1 MRQGARVPRRLRC
14 ATLRKDQYAP
24 HRARLAVRSWL
35 GSAHPALHD
44 TELVASELVTNAVR
58 HALKGPGRDW
68 VRLRLGEGLGEGLD
82 EAVACVRLVVTDP
95 GNPMSEPECL
105 PLPADWNDWIPHMR
119 RPGGMGIATV
129 AAICDGTWGTYLTE
143 REERVV
149 WCHVPIR

>member
-1 MRQGARVPRRLRC
+1 MRQGATVPRRLRC
-14 ATLRKDQYAP
+14 TTLRQDPYAP
-24 HRARLAVRSWL
+24 HRARLAVRAWL
-35 GSAHPALHD
+35 GPAHPALHD

-68 VRLRLGEGLGEGLD
+68 VRLRLD
-82 EAVACVRLVVTDP
+82 EAVPCLRLVVTDP

-105 PLPADWNDWIPHMR
+105 PLPADWNEWIPHMR

-129 AAICDGTWGTYLTE
+129 AAICEGAWGTYLTK

-149 WCHVPIR
+149 WCQIPIR

>member
-1 MRQGARVPRRLRC
+1 MRQGATVPRRLRC
-14 ATLRKDQYAP
+14 TTLRQDQYAP
-24 HRARLAVRSWL
+24 HRARLAVRAWL
-35 GSAHPALHD
+35 GSAHSALYD

-68 VRLRLGEGLGEGLD
+68 VRLLLD
-82 EAVACVRLVVTDP
+82 EAASCIRLVVTDP

-129 AAICDGTWGTYLTE
+129 VAICEGTWGTYLTG

-149 WCHVPIR
+149 WCHIPIR